1 MTNELNSRVSKLEWR
16 VDNHSKQL
24 TRLHNQ
30 TSELREE
37 LHNINKSLLQ
47 IKWLAIGAAVV
58 VVGDSL
64 GLGSMMKVLGVYYV
78 A

>member
-1 MTNELNSRVSKLEWR
+1 MSTELEPRVNKLEWR

-47 IKWLAIGAAVV
+47 IKWLAIGGAVV
-58 VVGDSL
+58 LLGESL
-64 GLGSMMKVLGVYYV
+64 GLGSLMKIFGV
-78 A
+78 

>member
-1 MTNELNSRVSKLEWR
+1 MSNLEPRVSKLEWR

-30 TSELREE
+30 TSELRDE

-47 IKWLAIGAAVV
+47 IKWLAIGGAVV
-58 VVGDSL
+58 LVGESL
-64 GLGSMMKVLGVYYV
+64 GIGNVLKLLGV
-78 A
+78 

>member
-1 MTNELNSRVSKLEWR
+1 MSSLEPRVNKLEWR

-30 TSELREE
+30 TSELRDE

-47 IKWLAIGAAVV
+47 IKWLAIGGAVV
-58 VVGDSL
+58 LVGESL
-64 GLGSMMKVLGVYYV
+64 GLGNVLKLLGV
-78 A
+78 

>member
-1 MTNELNSRVSKLEWR
+1 MSNLEPRVSKLEWR

-30 TSELREE
+30 TSELRDE

-47 IKWLAIGAAVV
+47 IKWLAIGGAVV
-58 VVGDSL
+58 LVGESL
-64 GLGSMMKVLGVYYV
+64 GMGNMLKLLGV
-78 A
+78 

>member
-1 MTNELNSRVSKLEWR
+1 MSNELEPRVSKLEWR
-16 VDNHSKQL
+16 VDNHSAQL

-47 IKWLAIGAAVV
+47 IKWLAIGGAVV
-58 VVGDSL
+58 LLGESL
-64 GLGSMMKVLGVYYV
+64 GLGSLMKIFGV
-78 A
+78 

>member
-64 GLGSMMKVLGVYYV
+64 GLGSIMKVLGV
-78 A
+78 

>member
-1 MTNELNSRVSKLEWR
+1 MSNLEPRVSKLEGR

-30 TSELREE
+30 TSELRDE

-47 IKWLAIGAAVV
+47 IKWLAIGGAIVL
-58 VVGDSL
+58 VGESL
-64 GLGSMMKVLGVYYV
+64 GLGNVLKLLGV
-78 A
+78 

>member
-1 MTNELNSRVSKLEWR
+1 MSNLDPRVSKLEWR

-58 VVGDSL
+58 VVGDSI
-64 GLGSMMKVLGVYYV
+64 GLGGMMKVLGV
-78 A
+78 

>member
-64 GLGSMMKVLGVYYV
+64 GLGSMMKVLGV
-78 A
+78 

>member
-30 TSELREE
+30 TSELRDE

-47 IKWLAIGAAVV
+47 IKWLAIGGAVV

-64 GLGSMMKVLGVYYV
+64 GLGSMMKLFGV
-78 A
+78 

>member
-1 MTNELNSRVSKLEWR
+1 MSNLEPRVSKLEWR

-30 TSELREE
+30 TSELRDE

-47 IKWLAIGAAVV
+47 IKWLAIGGAIVL
-58 VVGDSL
+58 VGESL
-64 GLGSMMKVLGVYYV
+64 GLGNVLKLLGV
-78 A
+78 

>member
-1 MTNELNSRVSKLEWR
+1 MSTELEPRVNKLEWR

-30 TSELREE
+30 TSELRDE

-47 IKWLAIGAAVV
+47 IKWLAIGGAVV
-58 VVGDSL
+58 VVGESL
-64 GLGSMMKVLGVYYV
+64 GLGSMMKILGV
-78 A
+78 

>member
-1 MTNELNSRVSKLEWR
+1 MSNELEPRVSKLEWR
-16 VDNHSKQL
+16 VDNHSAQL

-47 IKWLAIGAAVV
+47 IKWLAIGGAVV
-58 VVGDSL
+58 LLGESL
-64 GLGSMMKVLGVYYV
+64 GLGSMMKLFGV
-78 A
+78 

>member
-1 MTNELNSRVSKLEWR
+1 MSTELEPRVNKLEWR

-30 TSELREE
+30 TSELRDE

-47 IKWLAIGAAVV
+47 IKWLAIGGAVV
-58 VVGDSL
+58 VVGESL
-64 GLGSMMKVLGVYYV
+64 GLGHMMKILGV
-78 A
+78 

>member
-1 MTNELNSRVSKLEWR
+1 MSNELEPRVSKLEWR
-16 VDNHSKQL
+16 VDNHSAQL

-47 IKWLAIGAAVV
+47 IKWLAIGGAVV
-58 VVGDSL
+58 LLGESL
-64 GLGSMMKVLGVYYV
+64 GLGNLMKIFGV
-78 A
+78 

>member
-1 MTNELNSRVSKLEWR
+1 MSNLEPRVSKLEWR

-30 TSELREE
+30 TSELRDE

-47 IKWLAIGAAVV
+47 IKWLAIGGAVV
-58 VVGDSL
+58 LVGESL
-64 GLGSMMKVLGVYYV
+64 GLGNVLKLLGV
-78 A
+78 

>member
-1 MTNELNSRVSKLEWR
+1 MSELEPRVNKLEWR

-64 GLGSMMKVLGVYYV
+64 GLGGMMKVLGV
-78 A
+78 

>member
-1 MTNELNSRVSKLEWR
+1 MSNLDPRVSKLEWR

-30 TSELREE
+30 TSELRDE
-37 LHNINKSLLQ
+37 LHNINRSLLQ

-58 VVGDSL
+58 VVGDSI
-64 GLGSMMKVLGVYYV
+64 GLGGMMKVLGV
-78 A
+78 

>member
-1 MTNELNSRVSKLEWR
+1 MTNEINSRVNKLEWR
-16 VDNHSKQL
+16 VDNHSAQL

-30 TSELREE
+30 TSDLRDE
-37 LHNINKSLLQ
+37 LHNINRSLLQ

-64 GLGSMMKVLGVYYV
+64 GLGGMMKVLGV
-78 A
+78 

>member
-1 MTNELNSRVSKLEWR
+1 MSNLEPRVNKLEWR

-30 TSELREE
+30 TSELRDE

-47 IKWLAIGAAVV
+47 IKWLAIGGAVV
-58 VVGDSL
+58 LVGESL
-64 GLGSMMKVLGVYYV
+64 GLGNVLKLLGV
-78 A
+78 

>member
-1 MTNELNSRVSKLEWR
+1 MSTELEPRVTKLEWR

-47 IKWLAIGAAVV
+47 IKWLAIGGAVV
-58 VVGDSL
+58 VVGESL
-64 GLGSMMKVLGVYYV
+64 GLGSIMKILGV
-78 A
+78 